1 MDGVNKMLKVI
12 LSPKS
17 LHGKLIEEKE
27 NMYDIGN
34 ITSMSKIVIYYIF
47 FIVGENMWFEA

>member
-34 ITSMSKIVIYYIF
+34 ITSM
-47 FIVGENMWFEA
+47 